1 VSDSDISAIARDAG
15 LKQVGARPPL
25 GSYLAETWR
34 RRAFAMSLA
43 RYRLEA
49 SLHESRLGLGWI
61 VLRPLLNAAI
71 YGTVFG
77 LIMDRSSR
85 PGDIPFIPFLV
96 VGVFVFEFFSKSF
109 GSGAKAITGNA
120 GLVRSLTFPRLLLP
134 LSQIIQFI
142 IELVPMLIVMAIIVA
157 AFGVPITWTWLLVIP
172 LMGLMTMFNFG
183 VALIAARLTVHLR
196 DVAQIIPLVTR
207 LFFYG
212 SGIFYS
218 LDLVLADNPAWML
231 TVAHLNPVGGFIGL
245 TRLFVL
251 GGPEVSTLLW
261 VATLVSPFVTMAFGV
276 VFFWR
281 AEEKYGR
288 D

>member
-1 VSDSDISAIARDAG
+1 MSDSDIGAIARSAG
-15 LKQVGARPPL
+15 LEQVGARPPL
-25 GSYLAETWR
+25 GAYLAETWR

-61 VLRPLLNAAI
+61 VLRPILNAAI

-96 VGVFVFEFFSKSF
+96 VGVFIFEFFSKSL

-134 LSQIIQFI
+134 LSQIIQYV
-142 IELVPMLIVMAIIVA
+142 IELLPMLIVMAIIVL
-157 AFGVPITWTWLLVIP
+157 AFGAPLTWSWLLIIP
-172 LMGLMTMFNFG
+172 LMFLMTLFNFG

-196 DVAQIIPLVTR
+196 DVAQIIPLITR

-218 LDLVLADNPAWML
+218 LDLVLADNPPWLL
-231 TVAHLNPVGGFIGL
+231 TIAHLNPVGGFISL
-245 TRLFVL
+245 SRLFVL
-251 GGPEVSTLLW
+251 GGPEASTLVW
-261 VATLVSPFVTMAFGV
+261 VVTLASGFVTMAAGI